1 MGKRKNKNQGGK
13 KVTLVF
19 DKAKRK
25 DFLCGFRKRKLERKK
40 KAQEEIQRLLKEE
53 RKRIKQENKES
64 YKKLIVS
71 SRPIPDIEQL
81 LQEEYEDDDV
91 NVKIVELSS
100 DTLQKKDLVIGENR
114 PKDVEKKKPKKTKD
128 NNIKEIPGMGL
139 EEESPEESEDEQDG
153 DEENKL
159 KTKKEIK
166 NMLKK
171 QATKKIQKSKVFQM
185 KSKLDRIQNKKKS
198 QQKQHNKSHIKGKIN
213 PRKAKSDQRNGK
225 PDSKKPKA
233 DLRKHKSKKKGGR
246 RK

>member
-1 MGKRKNKNQGGK
+1 MGKKNKNQKK
-13 KVTLVF
+13 KVALVF
-19 DKAKRK
+19 DEAKRK

-40 KAQEEIQRLLKEE
+40 KAQEDIQRLLKDE

-81 LQEEYEDDDV
+81 LQEEYEDEDV

-114 PKDVEKKKPKKTKD
+114 PKEVVTKEVKKKKPNDAVT
-128 NNIKEIPGMGL
+128 EIPGMGL
-139 EEESPEESEDEQDG
+139 EDESAQESEQEDG
-153 DEENKL
+153 DKTDKF

-166 NMLKK
+166 SMLKK

-185 KSKLDRIQNKKKS
+185 KNKLDRVQNKKKS
-198 QQKQHNKSHIKGKIN
+198 QQKKGHMKSKLDSRKGHNNAKARADPEKAAIGRKG
-213 PRKAKSDQRNGK
+213 
-225 PDSKKPKA
+225 PKG
-233 DLRKHKSKKKGGR
+233 KSKKKQGKK
-246 RK
+246 RKH